1 MAELICPRGFQSHL
15 MCNCKPIRPMP
26 PRKVWEVAARAIQE
40 RRQLQTP
47 PPPLAR
53 NASPLMQGEGCCL
66 ARFATRPVMS
76 SLGRASF
83 AVAWWR

>member
-40 RRQLQTP
+40 RRQ
-47 PPPLAR
+47 
-53 NASPLMQGEGCCL
+53 
-66 ARFATRPVMS
+66 
-76 SLGRASF
+76 
-83 AVAWWR
+83 